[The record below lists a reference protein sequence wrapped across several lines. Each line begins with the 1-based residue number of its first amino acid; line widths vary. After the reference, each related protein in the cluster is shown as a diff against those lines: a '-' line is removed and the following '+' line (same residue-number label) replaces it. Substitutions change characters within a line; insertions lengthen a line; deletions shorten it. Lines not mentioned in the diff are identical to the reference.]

1 MLTQIVKPMVRTQ
14 LRLLANCQAT
24 RTTLIS
30 TICQWLGFLGVQA
43 EVQQLNTTAG
53 NIQVSLMVG
62 KPDACDPQDWH
73 HLLHNLKLDAPP
85 AVLPIT
91 ITQPSVSTHQQQTL
105 IQLFSYLLQIGHEH
119 KPIHWDNVQLRL
131 RTLQFDDE
139 LITGIQSTLDVPLSL
154 DSLMDNLDAD
164 IAAIALPKAVSLA
177 LMDRQVND
185 SESHVLSTLLQL
197 TKA

>member
-53 NIQVSLMVG
+53 QIQVSLTVG
-62 KPDACDPQDWH
+62 KPEACDPQDWQ
-73 HLLHNLKLDAPP
+73 HLLSKLKFDAHP
-85 AVLPIT
+85 AVLPM
-91 ITQPSVSTHQQQTL
+91 TQATVTSQQQQTL
-105 IQLFSYLLQIGHEH
+105 IQLFTYLLQVGHPNEQL
-119 KPIHWDNVQLRL
+119 HWDGLQPKLQ
-131 RTLQFDDE
+131 TLHFDDE
-139 LITGIQSTLDVPLSL
+139 LITGIESTLKSPQSL
-154 DSLMDNLDAD
+154 DNLMDELDAD

-185 SESHVLSTLLQL
+185 SENHVLNTLLKL

>member
-24 RTTLIS
+24 RATLIS

-53 NIQVSLMVG
+53 QIQVSLTVG
-62 KPDACDPQDWH
+62 KPEACDPQDWQ
-73 HLLHNLKLDAPP
+73 HLLNKLKFDAQP
-85 AVLPIT
+85 AFLPIT
-91 ITQPSVSTHQQQTL
+91 QSSVTSHQRRTL
-105 IQLFSYLLQIGHEH
+105 IQLFAYLLQVGHTDE
-119 KPIHWDNVQLRL
+119 QLRWDGLQPKL
-131 RTLQFDDE
+131 RTLNFDDE
-139 LITGIQSTLDVPLSL
+139 LINGIESTLQSPQSL
-154 DSLMDNLDAD
+154 DRLMDDLDAD

-177 LMDRQVND
+177 LLDRQVND
-185 SESHVLSTLLQL
+185 FENHVLNTLLQL

>member
-24 RTTLIS
+24 RATLIS

-43 EVQQLNTTAG
+43 EVKQLNTTAG
-53 NIQVSLMVG
+53 QIQVSLSVG
-62 KPDACDPQDWH
+62 KPESCDTDDWH
-73 HLLHNLKLDAPP
+73 HLLSKLKFDAQP
-85 AVLPIT
+85 AALPIA
-91 ITQPSVSTHQQQTL
+91 QASVTHDQQQTL
-105 IQLFSYLLQIGHEH
+105 IQLFTYLLQVGH
-119 KPIHWDNVQLRL
+119 PNGQLHWDGLQPKL
-131 RTLQFDDE
+131 RTLHFDDE
-139 LITGIQSTLDVPLSL
+139 LITGIESTLRSPQSL
-154 DSLMDNLDAD
+154 DRLMDELDAD

-185 SESHVLSTLLQL
+185 SENHVLNTLLQL

>member
-24 RTTLIS
+24 RTTLVS

-53 NIQVSLMVG
+53 HIQVSLTVG
-62 KPDACDPQDWH
+62 KPDACDPEDWQ
-73 HLLHNLKLDAPP
+73 HLLHKLKMDAQPAALPVTLKQP
-85 AVLPIT
+85 AV
-91 ITQPSVSTHQQQTL
+91 STDQQQTL

-119 KPIHWDNVQLRL
+119 EPLHWEHVQLRL
-131 RTLQFDDE
+131 RTLHFDDE
-139 LITGIQSTLDVPLSL
+139 LITGIQSNLDAPLSL
-154 DSLMDNLDAD
+154 DSVMDHLDAD

-185 SESHVLSTLLQL
+185 SENHVLSTLLQL
-197 TKA
+197 TKG

>member
-24 RTTLIS
+24 RATLIS

-53 NIQVSLMVG
+53 QIQVSLTVG
-62 KPDACDPQDWH
+62 KPEACDPQDWQ
-73 HLLHNLKLDAPP
+73 HLLSKLKFDAQP
-85 AVLPIT
+85 AVLPM
-91 ITQPSVSTHQQQTL
+91 TQSSVTSQQQQTL
-105 IQLFSYLLQIGHEH
+105 IQLFAYLLQAGQ
-119 KPIHWDNVQLRL
+119 PNGQLHWDGLQPKL
-131 RTLQFDDE
+131 RTLNFDDE
-139 LITGIQSTLDVPLSL
+139 LITGIESTLQSPQSL
-154 DSLMDNLDAD
+154 DKLMEELDAD

-177 LMDRQVND
+177 LMDQQVND
-185 SESHVLSTLLQL
+185 SENQVLNTLLHL

>member
-53 NIQVSLMVG
+53 QIQVSLTVG
-62 KPDACDPQDWH
+62 KPEACDPQDWQ
-73 HLLHNLKLDAPP
+73 HLLSKLKFDAHP
-85 AVLPIT
+85 AVLPM
-91 ITQPSVSTHQQQTL
+91 TQSTVTSQQQQTL
-105 IQLFSYLLQIGHEH
+105 IQLFTYLLQVGHPNEQL
-119 KPIHWDNVQLRL
+119 HWDGLQPKLQ
-131 RTLQFDDE
+131 TLHFDDE
-139 LITGIQSTLDVPLSL
+139 LITGIESTLKSPQSL
-154 DSLMDNLDAD
+154 DTLMDELDAD

-185 SESHVLSTLLQL
+185 SENHVLNTLLKL